1 MEIWVDP
8 NDDGNWVNVN
18 NFVDSGGWGKDGG
31 ECGGTSSSSFC
42 EDV

>member
-18 NFVDSGGWGKDGG
+18 NFVDSGGWRRRRVWRYATNQMMEIGL
-31 ECGGTSSSSFC
+31 T
-42 EDV
+42 